1 MKSNKVNMHKEAEN
15 INKALK
21 SFSSTAKGKNVSVT
35 FAEGNRLVSVKE
47 DGKKEYI
54 GELKGKVRVSQ
65 RVFKL

>member
-1 MKSNKVNMHKEAEN
+1 MKSDKVNMHKEAEN

-21 SFSSTAKGKNVSVT
+21 SFSSTAKDKNVSVT
-35 FAEGNRLVSVKE
+35 FAEGNRLFSAKGDSE
-47 DGKKEYI
+47 KEYI